1 MSPPAA
7 SQPISSAA
15 INKSESSAPA
25 KQSSS
30 SVQAK
35 RSIVILSY
43 TDKAIVKDAE
53 ICWVIKVVMSHVS
66 YRSCLDINKL
76 FQKMFPD
83 SSVANDFSLSETKC
97 TNTVHFGIAPYFK
110 NES

>member
-1 MSPPAA
+1 
-7 SQPISSAA
+7 
-15 INKSESSAPA
+15 
-25 KQSSS
+25 
-30 SVQAK
+30 
-35 RSIVILSY
+35 
-43 TDKAIVKDAE
+43 
-53 ICWVIKVVMSHVS
+53 MSHFS

-83 SSVANDFSLSETKC
+83 SSVGNDFSLSETKC

>member
-35 RSIVILSY
+35 RSIIILSY

-53 ICWVIKVVMSHVS
+53 ICWVIKVVMSHFS
-66 YRSCLDINKL
+66 YRSCLDI
-76 FQKMFPD
+76 KMFPD